1 MMVAFSWVV
10 SILLSL
16 PQALVFRKLKH
27 PELEFYQCTTSM
39 AIEDFSQEVE
49 VGGQMKILF
58 FGVEPKT
65 IYRTYHFS
73 FLFFVFFFPLAV
85 LMVNYFI
92 IIGLIMR

>member
-1 MMVAFSWVV
+1 MVSMSWVV

-27 PELEFYQCTTSM
+27 PQLEFYQCTTSG
-39 AIEDFSQEVE
+39 AIEEFSEEVE
-49 VGGQMKILF
+49 VGGETKILF
-58 FGVEPKT
+58 FGVEPET

-92 IIGLIMR
+92 IIRLIMR